1 MIAKIKNYFKSF
13 IKTGENGSSLSVYK
27 TKRAITSFFVSI
39 FRYMLLISV
48 GYIILYPLIYMVSCS
63 IKGAMDFYDPN
74 VFWVPKHFTLA
85 WYDYA
90 DQCIN
95 FFSAIFNTVIY
106 EMVAAFLEI
115 LSCSLVAYGLARFKF
130 RGQKILMA
138 FLILTI
144 LIPDQMIIIPKI
156 MNFSNLDFFGIVSLI
171 NSLTGAGIRI
181 NILNTGFVFYL
192 PSLFAIG
199 LRSGIIIYIY
209 MQFYKGLPREL
220 EEAAWIDGAGLFKT
234 YTKIALPSSGVVI
247 TTVTIFSVIW
257 HWNDYYLAIM
267 FMNDFDAMP
276 IAVRLSNVRDVI
288 STVLNYSYSKSIN
301 TTGIVAA
308 SCVLFVL
315 PMLVM
320 YIILQK
326 KFVKSIDRV
335 GITG

>member
-1 MIAKIKNYFKSF
+1 MISKIKNYFSSF
-13 IKTGENGSSLSVYK
+13 FTTGENGSSLSIYK
-27 TKRAITSFFVSI
+27 TRRAIVSFFVSL
-39 FRYMLLISV
+39 FRYLLLISV
-48 GYIILYPLIYMVSCS
+48 SYVILYPLIYMLSYSFKDV
-63 IKGAMDFYDPN
+63 KDFYDPN
-74 VFWVPKHFTLA
+74 VFWVPKHVTLL

-90 DQCIN
+90 DRCIN
-95 FFSAIFNTVIY
+95 FFTGLFNTVIY
-106 EMVAAFLEI
+106 EMAAAFLEI

-144 LIPDQMIIIPKI
+144 LIPDQMIIIPKL
-156 MNFSNLDFFGIVSLI
+156 MNFSSLDFFGIINLI

-276 IAVRLSNVRDVI
+276 LAVRLANVKMVI
-288 STVLNYSYSKSIN
+288 STVFNYSQSSN
-301 TTGIVAA
+301 TTAIVAA
-308 SCVLFVL
+308 SCVLFII
-315 PMLVM
+315 PMLIM
-320 YIILQK
+320 YIILQR

>member
-1 MIAKIKNYFKSF
+1 MINKIKDFFSSF
-13 IKTGENGSSLSVYK
+13 ISPSDNPSSLAIYK
-27 TKRAITSFFVSI
+27 TRRKITAVLVSL
-39 FRYMLLISV
+39 FRYALLISI
-48 GYIILYPLIYMVSCS
+48 GYVILYPLIYMISNS
-63 IKGAMDFYDPN
+63 FKSAQDYYDPN
-74 VFWVPKHFTLA
+74 IFWIPKHFTLM

-90 DQCIN
+90 DRCMN
-95 FFSAIFNTVIY
+95 FFSGLFNTVIY

-144 LIPDQMIIIPKI
+144 IIPDQMIIIPKL
-156 MNFSNLDFFGIVSLI
+156 MNYSQLDFLGIIGLI
-171 NSLTGAGIRI
+171 NNVFGADLRI

-192 PSLFAIG
+192 PSIFAIG

-276 IAVRLSNVRDVI
+276 LAVRLSNIEMTV
-288 STVLNYSYSKSIN
+288 STMFNYEVTNYNAVK
-301 TTGIVAA
+301 AA
-308 SCVLFVL
+308 GCVLFVL
-315 PMLVM
+315 PMLLM